1 MTMKEKMNL
10 RHDIWFSLSVNQ
22 RRKLTANCIYAN
34 NLYDCPVWL
43 FVKVTRSKK
52 LLSMMQKLWQ
62 NEILQSKNTKQVFYD
77 NTISI

>member
-1 MTMKEKMNL
+1 MTMNEKMNL

-22 RRKLTANCIYAN
+22 RRKLTANGIYAN

-43 FVKVTRSKK
+43 IVKVTRSKK

-62 NEILQSKNTKQVFYD
+62 NELKAVA
-77 NTISI
+77 